1 MNVTLRMV
9 HLIFTV
15 YVYLHRAS
23 QHEGK
28 KFQLSCLESDRR
40 LEGDKEREEREG
52 GIFNPKN

>member
-1 MNVTLRMV
+1 MNVTLRRV

-15 YVYLHRAS
+15 DVYLHRAS

-28 KFQLSCLESDRR
+28 KFQLSCLKSDGGLEVISRGEES
-40 LEGDKEREEREG
+40 EG